1 MLLLIGIVLA
11 VFVLPSPWG
20 LVGIAIAAVVE
31 IAEAGA
37 FIWWS
42 QRRKASVGVESLVG
56 KRGVAVDSLLPQGQV
71 RVNGE
76 LWKAHCEDG
85 CEPGSS
91 VVVRGIDGLVLEVD
105 PA

>member
-1 MLLLIGIVLA
+1 VLLLVAVLLA

-20 LVGIAIAAVVE
+20 LVGIAFAALVE

-42 QRRKASVGVESLVG
+42 QRRKASVGVEMLVG
-56 KRGVAVDSLLPQGQV
+56 KRGVAVDALWPKGQV

-76 LWKAHCEDG
+76 LWEARCQGG
-85 CEPGSS
+85 CDPGSA

-105 PA
+105 SA

>member
-1 MLLLIGIVLA
+1 MLLLVSVLLA

-31 IAEAGA
+31 IVEAGA

-42 QRRKASVGVESLVG
+42 QRREASVGVESLVG
-56 KRGVAVDSLLPQGQV
+56 KRGVAVDTLWPQGQV

-76 LWKAHCEDG
+76 LWKAHCEGG
-85 CEPGSS
+85 CEPGAA